1 VGKKVLELAA
11 NLGVA
16 EIVEGK
22 LEGTVRLETESARRG
37 SESGDGVLGTGV
49 QEGEGKL
56 ARKLQRGDVVLMVL
70 LAKEQKGV
78 EFRFN

>member
-1 VGKKVLELAA
+1 
-11 NLGVA
+11 
-16 EIVEGK
+16 
-22 LEGTVRLETESARRG
+22 
-37 SESGDGVLGTGV
+37 V